1 VRQLGA
7 TNYLTLVK
15 KFADGW
21 VDGNAKWIQLY
32 PYDSWDHPLFGTT
45 TIDRD
50 VAAKLKSSFVNKVK
64 DQRIFTDYEHGMDK
78 AKGNKASGELLE
90 VDVRDDGLWGLVKF
104 TDTAKEEIDNGEW
117 NYWSTAHYDSW
128 TNPHTNENFEY
139 VLDGGALTNKPW
151 VKGML
156 PLNFSELV
164 VEKLEMAP
172 EEHQNPLEG
181 PNYEKFGDDDAH
193 ESGSRLETPPE
204 GEDGTVPD
212 RSKTVTTNN
221 SGGGN
226 GMTPEEILAALRE
239 KLGIEEDAD
248 VVSHVEGLNAELE
261 PLRELKK
268 HHEDQKKFSEMFP
281 EEFARMQALEAAN
294 RDSVV
299 KQFSDALANRRFART
314 TGDKDD
320 EGNAITENTTYGLS
334 ALAVEEMG
342 GLVKKF
348 SERTANLDDFKGV
361 METVF
366 NGGIVDYGNKG
377 SELAPSAE
385 DTVVRGKDNLEGRKL
400 FAEKVNEIVEKDELS
415 FDAAIKVAV
424 EKYPELYE
432 QYLSPVTA
440 R

>member
-7 TNYLTLVK
+7 ANYLTLVK

-164 VEKLEMAP
+164 VEKITNEMAP
-172 EEHQNPLEG
+172 EEHQEPLQG
-181 PNYEKFGDDDAH
+181 PDYTINQDDSAD
-193 ESGSRLETPPE
+193 SGSRIETPPA

-212 RSKTVTTNN
+212 RSDTVTTNEHE
-221 SGGGN
+221 GGN
-226 GMTPEEILAALRE
+226 GMTPEELLAALRE
-239 KLGIEEDAD
+239 KLGIAEDAD
-248 VVSHVEGLNAELE
+248 IVSHVDSLNAELE

-268 HHEDQKKFSEMFP
+268 HHESQRQFSDMFP
-281 EEFARMQALEAAN
+281 EEFARMQKLEEAQ
-294 RDSVV
+294 RDNMV
-299 KQFSDALANRRFART
+299 KQFSDSLAGRRLART
-314 TGDKDD
+314 TDKKDD
-320 EGNAITENTTYGLS
+320 EGNSITENTTYGLS
-334 ALAVEEMG
+334 ALAVEEIG

-348 SERTANLDDFKGV
+348 SEHNVNLEDFKSV
-361 METVF
+361 MDTVF

-377 SELAPSAE
+377 SELAPAE
-385 DTVVRGKDNLEGRKL
+385 EVVRADNNVDARKL
-400 FAEKVNEIVEKDELS
+400 FAEKVNEIVKNDNLE
-415 FDAAIKVAV
+415 FDAALKVAV

-432 QYLSPVTA
+432 QYLSPVTV